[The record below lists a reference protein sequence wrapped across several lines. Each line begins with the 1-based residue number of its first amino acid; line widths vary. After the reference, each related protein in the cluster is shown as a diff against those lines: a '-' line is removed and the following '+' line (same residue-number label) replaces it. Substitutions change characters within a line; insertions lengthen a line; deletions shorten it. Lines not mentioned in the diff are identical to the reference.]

1 MPVIDLRNF
10 QGEVPKMGPS
20 MLDPTQAQRAT
31 NCRVVSGELRPLKK
45 PVKVFQPANQPVS
58 IYRIS
63 NGAASRWLTYTN
75 DTDIVQGVIG
85 DVTDFRVYTTD
96 GIAPKKTNW
105 NLATASGTNNVG
117 PFPLVAYN
125 MGIANPTVALTLA
138 ATGTGTG
145 TVVTRAY
152 VYTFLET
159 FGTLVEESGP
169 SPAATVGWQTG
180 QSVTV
185 SGLPSAGPS
194 GNNVTATRV
203 YRTVTGTTGAIYEW
217 VADVA
222 IGTTSFTDAWLDSQL
237 PGTPLPS
244 LTWVPPPNALRG
256 LINMGYGVMAGFV
269 GNTLY
274 FCEPNKPHAWPVQY
288 TLSFPNN
295 IIGLG
300 LSGTQLVVCTDGF
313 PWLVSGTTPGQMSQ
327 SPITIAEPCVSK
339 RSIVSNLTGM
349 MYASPNGLV
358 GISSIIQGVIT
369 DKLIER
375 EAWTTFNPTTMIGA
389 IYDGRYIGFYTLPTG
404 IPQTDGYSLNLG
416 GRAMV
421 LDKADEPIRALYTH
435 MDVAS
440 FALAPPLTFMDF
452 YASGAYTDRQTGN
465 LYAVNTVDNGI
476 YQIDGDPVN
485 SLTANWKSKRFL
497 FGAPVN
503 MALAQVDA
511 DFNDPV
517 YQQVAQQVAA
527 IIAANAAVFATGN
540 TFGPL
545 ATNAFNTQE
554 FNGSALVDVPTA
566 TDLLTFQILVYAN
579 GQLLVAYNPQDNEPM
594 RLPDGFRAQQWE
606 VEIAANYP
614 VRSVTLAT
622 SMKELRDAVM
632 QPQQQGGQ

>member
-10 QGEVPKMGPS
+10 QGEVPKTGPS
-20 MLDPTQAQRAT
+20 VLDPTQAQRAT
-31 NCRVVSGELRPLKK
+31 NCRVVSGELRPLKQ

-58 IYRIS
+58 LYRIS
-63 NGAASRWLTYTN
+63 NGAASRWLTYPN
-75 DTDIVQGVIG
+75 DTDIVPGVIG
-85 DVTDFRVYTTD
+85 DTTDFRVYTAD
-96 GIAPKKTNW
+96 GTAPKKTNW

-125 MGIANPTVALTLA
+125 MGIANPTVAPTLA
-138 ATGTGTG
+138 IVGTGTG

-152 VYTFLET
+152 VYTYLEQ
-159 FGTLVEESGP
+159 FGTLTEESGP
-169 SPAATVGWQTG
+169 SPAATIGWQTG
-180 QSVTV
+180 QSVNI

-194 GNNVTATRV
+194 GNNCIGVRV
-203 YRTVTGTTGAIYEW
+203 YRTVTGTAGALYEW
-217 VADVA
+217 VFDVEFP
-222 IGTTSFTDAWLDSQL
+222 TTTASDALLDSQL
-237 PGTPLPS
+237 IGTPLPS
-244 LTWVPPPNALRG
+244 LTWVPPPSGLRG

-274 FCEPNKPHAWPVQY
+274 FSEPYKPHAWPVQY

-295 IIGLG
+295 IVGLG
-300 LSGTQLVVCTDGF
+300 MSGATLVVCTDSM
-313 PWLVSGTTPGQMSQ
+313 PWLVTGTTPGQMSQ
-327 SPITIAEPCVSK
+327 APVTIAEPCVSK
-339 RSIVSNLTGM
+339 RSIVSNLDGM
-349 MYASPNGLV
+349 LYASPNGLV

-375 EAWTTFNPTTMIGA
+375 EAWQTFNPTTMIGA
-389 IYDGRYIGFYTLPTG
+389 IYDGRYVGFYTLPTG
-404 IPQTDGYSLNLG
+404 VAQTDGYTSSLG

-421 LDKADEPIRALYTH
+421 MDKADEPIRALYTH

-452 YASGAYTDRQTGN
+452 YAAGAYTDRLTGN
-465 LYAVNTVDNGI
+465 LYAINTVDNGI

-485 SLTANWKSKRFL
+485 SMTANWKSKRFL
-497 FGAPVN
+497 FGSPVN

-511 DFNDPV
+511 DFNDAA
-517 YQQVAQQVAA
+517 YEQIAAQIASIV
-527 IIAANAAVFATGN
+527 AANAAVYASGN
-540 TFGPL
+540 TYGPL

-554 FNGSALVDVPTA
+554 FNGSALIDVPTA
-566 TDLLTFQILVYAN
+566 EDLLTFQILVYAN
-579 GQLLVAYNPQDNEPM
+579 GRLLVTYNPQDNEPM

-606 VEIAANYP
+606 VEIAANFP

-632 QPQQQGGQ
+632 QPQQQGG